1 MEGGGSPLA
10 ADEAAACS
18 CLFFSWN
25 LAARS
30 LSRWIFLD
38 DFFLLFSLGDG
49 FRLHASGLKCVSLG
63 FPRKTEKFT
72 KASPFTDDSMDKRDL
87 LLDFQHFVNSRK
99 VESRK
104 ASSVKFVFVRCIF
117 TLFDLN

>member
-1 MEGGGSPLA
+1 MSSLVRSSAAGDAKLKLIGAALTDVSALEEVEGGGSPLA

-38 DFFLLFSLGDG
+38 E
-49 FRLHASGLKCVSLG
+49 RLRVGKPPL
-63 FPRKTEKFT
+63 
-72 KASPFTDDSMDKRDL
+72 
-87 LLDFQHFVNSRK
+87 
-99 VESRK
+99 
-104 ASSVKFVFVRCIF
+104 
-117 TLFDLN
+117 

>member
-18 CLFFSWN
+18 CPFFSWN

-49 FRLHASGLKCVSLG
+49 FRLYASGLKCVSLG
-63 FPRKTEKFT
+63 FPRKTEKVSI
-72 KASPFTDDSMDKRDL
+72 ASPVTDDSMDNRDL
-87 LLDFQHFVNSRK
+87 LLDFQPFMNS
-99 VESRK
+99 
-104 ASSVKFVFVRCIF
+104 
-117 TLFDLN
+117 